1 LITLPDD
8 RLNRTHTKLA
18 AAALL
23 TAIAAAGAFLLL
35 GQPGAPLRERVA
47 RLAVKDK
54 PTVMGWPVAI
64 GEVAGGFADPFG
76 VVLDRAGNAYI
87 ADAGDHNQIR
97 KIAPDGTVSVL
108 AGGAEGF
115 ADGSGAQAAFNTPS
129 GMAIDGQGNLL
140 VADTANNAIRK
151 VTPQGVVSTVAGD
164 GSAGFADGPA
174 AQARFN
180 GPLGVALDKAGNVYV
195 ADTYNDRIRKIGIDG
210 MVTTVAGSVPG
221 AQDGAAALATFDT
234 PVALVLDPRGGMYVA
249 DARLGAIRRIG
260 ADGQVST
267 LALSDPEA
275 DDPLL
280 RRPLSLALTHDGFL
294 YVGDMARGRILQLSP
309 TGQLGGLTGIGID
322 IQIGDAQATR
332 FARPAGIALAADG
345 SLLVTDAV
353 QRVLRKIA
361 PRTAAAPV
369 TRPVA
374 EAAPASAAP
383 PVSAPAAVVLPAPGS
398 FPWPRAP
405 QFGKHEVVGII
416 GEARGSYDGESRHHF
431 HNGLDVQGNM
441 GVPVL
446 AVASEKVSSPL
457 PNWGYG
463 ELGEGIGIDSFAYY
477 HLRVGR
483 DVKNAPLDPAR
494 FALLAGADGKT
505 ERVRIK
511 RGTRFK
517 VGEALGTVNRMF
529 HVHLVHRTPK
539 GEANP
544 LALPFP
550 GVEDSVIPRID
561 GIALHDAADTRLT
574 AKEGKRLLVPRG
586 AGPLSI
592 VVDAYDPTDGKAAPP
607 KLGLYKA
614 GYQVLAAD
622 GTPLPGFET
631 PRMNIEFNQLP
642 PDRESVQVAY
652 ANGSGITVYGNKTTR
667 FLYVVTN
674 RVRDGAAA
682 QGSWDPATL
691 APGDYIIRIS
701 ASDYAGNEA
710 VAGRDLAIA
719 VR

>member
-1 LITLPDD
+1 M
-8 RLNRTHTKLA
+8 NRNHIKLA
-18 AAALL
+18 AAVLL
-23 TAIAAAGAFLLL
+23 IAAAAGGAFLFL
-35 GQPGAPLRERVA
+35 GQKGAPLRERVA
-47 RLAVKDK
+47 RLAAKDK
-54 PTVMGWPVAI
+54 PTPMGWPVAI
-64 GEVAGGFADPFG
+64 GEVAGGFADPYG
-76 VVLDRAGNAYI
+76 VVLDRAGNAYV
-87 ADAGDHNQIR
+87 ADAGEHNQIR
-97 KIAPDGTVSVL
+97 KIAPDGTSSVL

-115 ADGSGAQAAFNTPS
+115 ADGTGAQAAFNTPS
-129 GMAIDGQGNLL
+129 GMAIDSQGNLL

-151 VTPQGVVSTVAGD
+151 ITPQGVVTTLAGD
-164 GSAGFADGPA
+164 GGAGFADGPV

-195 ADTYNDRIRKIGIDG
+195 ADTYNDRIRKIGTDG
-210 MVTTVAGSVPG
+210 MVSTVAGSTPG
-221 AQDGAAALATFDT
+221 AQDGGADVATFDT
-234 PVALVLDPRGGMYVA
+234 PAALAVDAQGRIYVA

-267 LALSDPEA
+267 LVLSDPEA
-275 DDPLL
+275 DDALL
-280 RRPLSLALTHDGFL
+280 RRPVSLALTHDGFL

-309 TGQLGGLTGIGID
+309 AGQLGGLTGIGID
-322 IQIGDAQATR
+322 IRIGDAEAIR

-345 SLLVTDAV
+345 SLFVTDAV
-353 QRVLRKIA
+353 QRVLRKVA
-361 PRTAAAPV
+361 PRAAAGTPAAAV
-369 TRPVA
+369 PAPVA
-374 EAAPASAAP
+374 ATVPMAPA
-383 PVSAPAAVVLPAPGS
+383 PAPAPGS
-398 FPWPRAP
+398 FPWPLAP

-416 GEARGSYDGESRHHF
+416 GEARGSYNGEARHHF

-441 GVPVL
+441 GVAVL
-446 AVASEKVSSPL
+446 AVASEKVASPL
-457 PNWGYG
+457 PNWGYND
-463 ELGEGIGIDSFAYY
+463 LGEGIALDSFAYY

-483 DVKNAPLDPAR
+483 DIKNAPLDPAR
-494 FALLAGADGKT
+494 FTMLAGADGKT
-505 ERVRIK
+505 ERVRVK

-517 VGEALGTVNRMF
+517 VGETLGTINRMF

-561 GIALHDAADTRLT
+561 SIALHDSADTRLT

-586 AGPLSI
+586 AGPLAI
-592 VVDAYDPTDGKAAPP
+592 VVDAYDQTDGNAARR

-614 GYQVLAAD
+614 GYQILAAD

-691 APGDYIIRIS
+691 AAGDYIIRVS
-701 ASDYAGNEA
+701 ASDYAGNVA
-710 VAGRDLAIA
+710 VAGRDLAIT